1 MFVENTKWLK
11 FEAGKL
17 EKFSYLFSYLYE
29 KSRGGNGSKIR
40 HEMQKLVLIE
50 GRKKLVHFLMPQT
63 MKAPFV

>member
-1 MFVENTKWLK
+1 MTKIQSGKIGRLK
-11 FEAGKL
+11 AEF
-17 EKFSYLFSYLYE
+17 FYLFSYLYE